1 MIYKDKEYKEVLDG
15 SAEVGDLV
23 HVTKLHNVPLDF
35 YALITRF
42 DTEGD
47 KRLDS
52 LLPNNTDFLIDDDD
66 TDFKV
71 YRHVKEE
78 EETLTEH
85 NVKEG
90 ELFEV
95 TDDGRNKFPTGTI
108 VCSINSI
115 QNDNHS
121 SRFQDVVSGKTDFL
135 EYNEIKRHTPE
146 VLSEDNVKVGEYF
159 VITDNSNC
167 HGFTIGEIV
176 KAVSYYPSVAFTA
189 SNTDCTECSNVRY
202 TDVRRA
208 TEDEISSTTKTKV
221 EEVQG
226 ANDIYTE
233 LMTEL
238 ELLANSK
245 EDQQKLLN
253 DRIQEIKEE
262 QEQLKQRNDQLD
274 TVRRVLEAL

>member
-1 MIYKDKEYKEVLDG
+1 MYKDKEYKEVLYG

-71 YRHVKEE
+71 YRHIKEE
-78 EETLTEH
+78 GETLTEH
-85 NVKEG
+85 
-90 ELFEV
+90 
-95 TDDGRNKFPTGTI
+95 
-108 VCSINSI
+108 
-115 QNDNHS
+115 
-121 SRFQDVVSGKTDFL
+121 
-135 EYNEIKRHTPE
+135 
-146 VLSEDNVKVGEYF
+146 NVKVGEYF

-208 TEDEISSTTKTKV
+208 TEEEISSTTKTKV
-221 EEVQG
+221 EE
-226 ANDIYTE
+226 ANTIYTDV
-233 LMTEL
+233 MVEL

-245 EDQQKLLN
+245 EDTQKRLDN
-253 DRIQEIKEE
+253 RIQEIKEE
-262 QEQLKQRNDQLD
+262 QEQLRQRNNKLD

>member
-1 MIYKDKEYKEVLDG
+1 MIYKDKEYKEVPKGNAD
-15 SAEVGDLV
+15 VGDLV

-78 EETLTEH
+78 EETLTEY

-90 ELFEV
+90 
-95 TDDGRNKFPTGTI
+95 G
-108 VCSINSI
+108 
-115 QNDNHS
+115 
-121 SRFQDVVSGKTDFL
+121 
-135 EYNEIKRHTPE
+135 
-146 VLSEDNVKVGEYF
+146 YF
-159 VITDNSNC
+159 VITDKNNGSR
-167 HGFTIGEIV
+167 FKIGEVV
-176 KAVSYYPSVAFTA
+176 KVLAYYSSVAFTA
-189 SNTDCTECSNVRY
+189 SNTDNTERWKVRY
-202 TDVRRA
+202 IDVRRA

-238 ELLANSK
+238 ELIANSR
-245 EDQQKLLN
+245 EDQQKRLDN
-253 DRIQEIKEE
+253 RIQEIKEE

>member
-1 MIYKDKEYKEVLDG
+1 MIYEGKEYKKVLDG

-23 HVTKLHNVPLDF
+23 HVTKLDNVSLDF

-52 LLPNNTDFLIDDDD
+52 LLPDNTDFLIDDDD
-66 TDFKV
+66 TGFKV
-71 YRHVKEE
+71 YRHVKEV

-90 ELFEV
+90 E
-95 TDDGRNKFPTGTI
+95 
-108 VCSINSI
+108 
-115 QNDNHS
+115 
-121 SRFQDVVSGKTDFL
+121 
-135 EYNEIKRHTPE
+135 
-146 VLSEDNVKVGEYF
+146 YF
-159 VITDNSNC
+159 VITDKNNGSQ
-167 HGFTIGEIV
+167 FKIGEVV
-176 KAVSYYPSVAFTA
+176 KVLAYYSSVAFTA
-189 SNTDCTECSNVRY
+189 SSTDNTERWQVRY

-208 TEDEISSTTKTKV
+208 TEDEISGTTKTKV

-238 ELLANSK
+238 ELLANSR

>member
-23 HVTKLHNVPLDF
+23 HVVKLDNVPLDF

-52 LLPNNTDFLIDDDD
+52 LLPDNTDFLIDDDD

-71 YRHVKEE
+71 YRYVEDVKEDV
-78 EETLTEH
+78 LT
-85 NVKEG
+85 
-90 ELFEV
+90 
-95 TDDGRNKFPTGTI
+95 
-108 VCSINSI
+108 
-115 QNDNHS
+115 
-121 SRFQDVVSGKTDFL
+121 
-135 EYNEIKRHTPE
+135 
-146 VLSEDNVKVGEYF
+146 EDNVEVNDHF
-159 VITDNSNC
+159 VIIDDTSC
-167 HGFTIGEIV
+167 HG
-176 KAVSYYPSVAFTA
+176 VSNGNLVQRNEGVLGYAGMSVTVLETGVNRFV
-189 SNTDCTECSNVRY
+189 NY

-208 TEDEISSTTKTKV
+208 TEDEISGTTKTKV

-238 ELLANSK
+238 GLIANSK

>member
-71 YRHVKEE
+71 YRYVEDVKEDV
-78 EETLTEH
+78 LT
-85 NVKEG
+85 
-90 ELFEV
+90 
-95 TDDGRNKFPTGTI
+95 
-108 VCSINSI
+108 
-115 QNDNHS
+115 
-121 SRFQDVVSGKTDFL
+121 
-135 EYNEIKRHTPE
+135 
-146 VLSEDNVKVGEYF
+146 EDNVEVNDHF
-159 VITDNSNC
+159 VIIDDTSC
-167 HGFTIGEIV
+167 HG
-176 KAVSYYPSVAFTA
+176 VSNGNLVQRNEGVLGYAGMSVTVLETGVNRFV
-189 SNTDCTECSNVRY
+189 NY

-208 TEDEISSTTKTKV
+208 TEDEVSSTTKTKV
-221 EEVQG
+221 EE
-226 ANDIYTE
+226 ANTIYTDV
-233 LMTEL
+233 MVEL

>member
-1 MIYKDKEYKEVLDG
+1 MIYKGKAYKEVLDG

-78 EETLTEH
+78 EE
-85 NVKEG
+85 
-90 ELFEV
+90 
-95 TDDGRNKFPTGTI
+95 
-108 VCSINSI
+108 
-115 QNDNHS
+115 
-121 SRFQDVVSGKTDFL
+121 
-135 EYNEIKRHTPE
+135 
-146 VLSEDNVKVGEYF
+146 
-159 VITDNSNC
+159 
-167 HGFTIGEIV
+167 
-176 KAVSYYPSVAFTA
+176 
-189 SNTDCTECSNVRY
+189 
-202 TDVRRA
+202 
-208 TEDEISSTTKTKV
+208 ISSTTKTKV
-221 EEVQG
+221 EE
-226 ANDIYTE
+226 ANTIYTDV
-233 LMTEL
+233 MVEL
-238 ELLANSK
+238 ELIANSK

-262 QEQLKQRNDQLD
+262 QEQLRQRNNKLD

>member
-1 MIYKDKEYKEVLDG
+1 MIYKGKEYKEVLDG
-15 SAEVGDLV
+15 NADVGDLV

-78 EETLTEH
+78 EETLTE
-85 NVKEG
+85 
-90 ELFEV
+90 
-95 TDDGRNKFPTGTI
+95 
-108 VCSINSI
+108 
-115 QNDNHS
+115 
-121 SRFQDVVSGKTDFL
+121 
-135 EYNEIKRHTPE
+135 Y
-146 VLSEDNVKVGEYF
+146 NVKVDEYF
-159 VITDNSNC
+159 VITDKNNGSQ
-167 HGFTIGEIV
+167 FKIGEVV
-176 KAVSYYPSVAFTA
+176 KVLAYYSSIAFTA
-189 SNTDCTECSNVRY
+189 SNTDNTEHWQVRY

-208 TEDEISSTTKTKV
+208 TEEEISSTTKTKV
-221 EEVQG
+221 EE
-226 ANDIYTE
+226 ANTIYTDV
-233 LMTEL
+233 MTEL
-238 ELLANSK
+238 RLIANSK

-262 QEQLKQRNDQLD
+262 QEQLKQKDDQLSKL
-274 TVRRVLEAL
+274 RAVLETM

>member
-1 MIYKDKEYKEVLDG
+1 MIYKSKAYKEVLDG

-52 LLPNNTDFLIDDDD
+52 LLPDNTDFLIDDDD
-66 TDFKV
+66 FKV
-71 YRHVKEE
+71 YRHVED
-78 EETLTEH
+78 
-85 NVKEG
+85 VKE
-90 ELFEV
+90 
-95 TDDGRNKFPTGTI
+95 
-108 VCSINSI
+108 
-115 QNDNHS
+115 
-121 SRFQDVVSGKTDFL
+121 DVLT
-135 EYNEIKRHTPE
+135 
-146 VLSEDNVKVGEYF
+146 EDNVEVNDPF
-159 VITDNSNC
+159 VIIDDTSC
-167 HGFTIGEIV
+167 HG
-176 KAVSYYPSVAFTA
+176 VSNGNLVQRNEGVLGYAGMSVTVLETGVNRFV
-189 SNTDCTECSNVRY
+189 NY

-208 TEDEISSTTKTKV
+208 TEEEVSSTTKTKV
-221 EEVQG
+221 EE
-226 ANDIYTE
+226 ANTIYTDV
-233 LMTEL
+233 MTEL
-238 ELLANSK
+238 ELIANSR

>member
-1 MIYKDKEYKEVLDG
+1 MIYKYKEYKEVLDG

-78 EETLTEH
+78 EE
-85 NVKEG
+85 
-90 ELFEV
+90 
-95 TDDGRNKFPTGTI
+95 
-108 VCSINSI
+108 
-115 QNDNHS
+115 
-121 SRFQDVVSGKTDFL
+121 
-135 EYNEIKRHTPE
+135 
-146 VLSEDNVKVGEYF
+146 
-159 VITDNSNC
+159 
-167 HGFTIGEIV
+167 
-176 KAVSYYPSVAFTA
+176 
-189 SNTDCTECSNVRY
+189 
-202 TDVRRA
+202 
-208 TEDEISSTTKTKV
+208 ISSTTKTKV
-221 EEVQG
+221 EE
-226 ANDIYTE
+226 ANTIYTDV
-233 LMTEL
+233 MVEL

-262 QEQLKQRNDQLD
+262 QEQLRHRNDQLD

>member
-1 MIYKDKEYKEVLDG
+1 MIYKGKAYKEVLDG

-23 HVTKLHNVPLDF
+23 HVTKLDNVPLDF

-78 EETLTEH
+78 EE
-85 NVKEG
+85 
-90 ELFEV
+90 
-95 TDDGRNKFPTGTI
+95 
-108 VCSINSI
+108 
-115 QNDNHS
+115 
-121 SRFQDVVSGKTDFL
+121 
-135 EYNEIKRHTPE
+135 
-146 VLSEDNVKVGEYF
+146 
-159 VITDNSNC
+159 
-167 HGFTIGEIV
+167 
-176 KAVSYYPSVAFTA
+176 
-189 SNTDCTECSNVRY
+189 
-202 TDVRRA
+202 
-208 TEDEISSTTKTKV
+208 ISSTTKTKV
-221 EEVQG
+221 EE
-226 ANDIYTE
+226 ANTIYTDV
-233 LMTEL
+233 MVEL
-238 ELLANSK
+238 ELIANSK

>member
-1 MIYKDKEYKEVLDG
+1 MIYKGKAYKEVLDG

-23 HVTKLHNVPLDF
+23 HVTKLDNVSLDF

-52 LLPNNTDFLIDDDD
+52 LLPDNTDFLIDDDD

-78 EETLTEH
+78 EE
-85 NVKEG
+85 
-90 ELFEV
+90 
-95 TDDGRNKFPTGTI
+95 
-108 VCSINSI
+108 
-115 QNDNHS
+115 
-121 SRFQDVVSGKTDFL
+121 VSG
-135 EYNEIKRHTPE
+135 
-146 VLSEDNVKVGEYF
+146 
-159 VITDNSNC
+159 
-167 HGFTIGEIV
+167 
-176 KAVSYYPSVAFTA
+176 
-189 SNTDCTECSNVRY
+189 
-202 TDVRRA
+202 
-208 TEDEISSTTKTKV
+208 TTKTKV

-238 ELLANSK
+238 ELIANSK
-245 EDQQKLLN
+245 EDQQKRLDN
-253 DRIQEIKEE
+253 RIQEIKGE
-262 QEQLKQRNDQLD
+262 QEQLRQRNNKLD

>member
-1 MIYKDKEYKEVLDG
+1 MIHKGKAYKEVLDG

-90 ELFEV
+90 E
-95 TDDGRNKFPTGTI
+95 
-108 VCSINSI
+108 
-115 QNDNHS
+115 
-121 SRFQDVVSGKTDFL
+121 
-135 EYNEIKRHTPE
+135 
-146 VLSEDNVKVGEYF
+146 YF
-159 VITDNSNC
+159 VITDKNNGSQ
-167 HGFTIGEIV
+167 FKIGEVV
-176 KAVSYYPSVAFTA
+176 KVLAYYSSVAFTA
-189 SNTDCTECSNVRY
+189 SNTDNTEHWQVRY

-208 TEDEISSTTKTKV
+208 TEDEISGTTKTKV
-221 EEVQG
+221 EE
-226 ANDIYTE
+226 ANTIYTDV
-233 LMTEL
+233 MVEL

-245 EDQQKLLN
+245 EDTQKRLDN
-253 DRIQEIKEE
+253 RIQEIKEE
-262 QEQLKQRNDQLD
+262 QEQLRQRNNKLD